1 MNAADM
7 ASLSWTSPSS
17 LNFLSQPHPFLA
29 PSASI
34 AFLPARGRC
43 TGRSCLYI
51 RVVQGGFT
59 VRAQQVQSLELVVDS
74 TEQIKFVQDVKSRLE
89 SMHPDLPVGKNGR
102 DDDDLLLW
110 FLKDRKYNVDAAVGK
125 LVKALTWRRDFGV
138 DTLTEDSV
146 KGIAVTGKAYLHT
159 SPDIEGRPVVVV
171 VAANH
176 VPARDDLI
184 ESEKLCIYL
193 IEKALSQLPPGKDKI
208 LGIFDLRGFTSKNGD
223 LKFVKFLVD
232 VFFNYYPKR
241 LDQVLFVEAPFIFQ
255 PGWNMVKPW
264 LKSYASLVRFCTV
277 EVVRQ
282 EYFTA
287 DTVPLGFKVAKVS
300 DS

>member
-1 MNAADM
+1 M
-7 ASLSWTSPSS
+7 
-17 LNFLSQPHPFLA
+17 
-29 PSASI
+29 
-34 AFLPARGRC
+34 
-43 TGRSCLYI
+43 
-51 RVVQGGFT
+51 
-59 VRAQQVQSLELVVDS
+59 ELVVDS

-146 KGIAVTGKAYLHT
+146 KGMAVTGKAYLHT

-193 IEKALSQLPPGKDKI
+193 IEKALSQLPLGKDKI

-287 DTVPLGFKVAKVS
+287 DTVPSGFKVAKVS

>member
-1 MNAADM
+1 MT
-7 ASLSWTSPSS
+7 SLSWAAPYSVY
-17 LNFLSQPHPFLA
+17 PHSHA
-29 PSASI
+29 QSSI
-34 AFLPARGRC
+34 AFSASCHSRPGRRRC
-43 TGRSCLYI
+43 LGGSSLHVKVIDGR
-51 RVVQGGFT
+51 FA
-59 VRAQQVQSLELVVDS
+59 VRAQQIQTLELVVDS
-74 TEQIKFVQDVKSRLE
+74 QEQLKLVQDVKSKLQ
-89 SMHPDLPVGKNGR
+89 SLHPELPVGKNGR

-125 LVKALTWRRDFGV
+125 LVKALTWRRDFDV
-138 DTLTEDSV
+138 DRLTEDSV
-146 KGIAVTGKAYLHT
+146 KGIATTGKAYLHS

-193 IEKALSQLPPGKDKI
+193 IEKALNQLPPGKDRI

-264 LKSYASLVRFCTV
+264 LKSYASLVRFCTAD
-277 EVVRQ
+277 VVRE
-282 EYFTA
+282 EYFTP
-287 DTVPLGFKVAKVS
+287 DTVPRGFRIMPTS
-300 DS
+300 